1 MEREKKNEVKEREI
15 TRRNGFIMVFAILG
29 VGVLALLCAL
39 MCALCNNMHS
49 TVGTIA
55 GAMFGFAG
63 VVLFVVFC
71 VMWAGFHVLNP
82 NEAMVLTL
90 FGKYYG
96 TIKQEGFYYTN
107 PFARPVKNKKVS
119 LKTMTLNNKLQKVN
133 DELGNPIIIG
143 AVVIWRVVNPTSALL
158 CVDNYADFLSI
169 QCDSTIRNIARMYP
183 YDLLEEDGEGEHEKT
198 LRGSSQEIADSMQQ
212 ELSKR
217 VEDAGILVQEVRIT
231 HLSYAE
237 EIAVAMLQRQ
247 QAAAIIAA
255 RKKIVEGAVGMVD
268 MAIQQLEK
276 EDVVSLDDERK
287 AAMVSNLLVVLCG
300 HQEAQP
306 IVNSGSIY

>member
-1 MEREKKNEVKEREI
+1 MEKGNNEVTEREI
-15 TRRNGFIMVFAILG
+15 TRRNGFVMVLVALA
-29 VGVLALLCAL
+29 VGIVGTLCLVLCS
-39 MCALCNNMHS
+39 MCNNIFS
-49 TVGTIA
+49 THKEVFTALFGTA
-55 GAMFGFAG
+55 GGLL
-63 VVLFVVFC
+63 VVVFC
-71 VMWAGFHVLNP
+71 GMCAGFHVLNP
-82 NEAMVLTL
+82 NESMILTL
-90 FGKYYG
+90 FGRYYG
-96 TIKQEGFYYTN
+96 TIKREGFYYTN
-107 PFARPVKNKKVS
+107 PFARPVKNKKIS
-119 LKTMTLNNKLQKVN
+119 LKTMTLNNQLQKVN
-133 DELGNPIIIG
+133 DEQGNPIIIG
-143 AVVIWRVVNPTSALL
+143 AVVIWRVVNPTNALL
-158 CVDNYADFLSI
+158 CVDNYKDFLSI

-183 YDLLEEDGEGEHEKT
+183 YDMLEEDGEGEHEKT
-198 LRGSSQEIADSMQQ
+198 LRGSSQEIADSMKQ

-276 EDVVSLDDERK
+276 EEVVSLDDERK